1 MKARRERVNLMHFNS
16 KRFVL
21 NFNSRESLKFKV
33 IQTVRDQIA
42 LILLLIMIIAGS
54 QLSDVFLS
62 SKNLLNIVWAVSVL
76 GIVALGQC
84 VLIIACRFD
93 MSVAYSIGLCGV
105 VMVVIQNA
113 GMPWVASVLVG
124 VFVGLLVGALNG
136 LICVGT
142 NANPFLVTLGTGTLI
157 YATSLSITRSKTV
170 YTPFDAFTDIG
181 RGKLFGVV
189 HYSVLI
195 FLFLAIMLELLLRYS
210 KFGRS
215 LFVIGLNEKVG
226 KLSGFSVNRIVLG
239 AFLICGFMVSIASF
253 IVTSRNGSTVAN
265 VGLGLDFESIIAVVL
280 GGTSLFG
287 GSGGALRTVVG
298 VLVLGV
304 LNNLL
309 ILMNVQTEVQQIL
322 KGAIFLLIVW
332 LDISLRSKL

>member
-1 MKARRERVNLMHFNS
+1 MYFNS
-16 KRFVL
+16 KRFLL
-21 NFNSRESLKFKV
+21 NFDSRGSLKFKV
-33 IQTVRDQIA
+33 IKIVRDQIA

-84 VLIIACRFD
+84 MLIIACRFD

-113 GMPWVASVLVG
+113 GVPWVTSVLVG

-170 YTPFDAFTDIG
+170 YTPFDDFTDIG

-239 AFLICGFMVSIASF
+239 AFLICGFTVSIASF

-265 VGLGLDFESIIAVVL
+265 VGLGLEFESIIAVVL

-309 ILMNVQTEVQQIL
+309 ILMNVQTEVQQII

-332 LDISLRSKL
+332 LDISLRSKS

>member
-1 MKARRERVNLMHFNS
+1 MKARRERVNLMYFNS

-33 IQTVRDQIA
+33 IKTVRDQIA

-124 VFVGLLVGALNG
+124 VFVGVLTQ
-136 LICVGT
+136 IH
-142 NANPFLVTLGTGTLI
+142 FL
-157 YATSLSITRSKTV
+157 
-170 YTPFDAFTDIG
+170 
-181 RGKLFGVV
+181 
-189 HYSVLI
+189 
-195 FLFLAIMLELLLRYS
+195 
-210 KFGRS
+210 
-215 LFVIGLNEKVG
+215 
-226 KLSGFSVNRIVLG
+226 
-239 AFLICGFMVSIASF
+239 
-253 IVTSRNGSTVAN
+253 
-265 VGLGLDFESIIAVVL
+265 
-280 GGTSLFG
+280 
-287 GSGGALRTVVG
+287 
-298 VLVLGV
+298 
-304 LNNLL
+304 
-309 ILMNVQTEVQQIL
+309 
-322 KGAIFLLIVW
+322 
-332 LDISLRSKL
+332 

>member
-1 MKARRERVNLMHFNS
+1 M
-16 KRFVL
+16 
-21 NFNSRESLKFKV
+21 NFDSRGSLKFKV
-33 IQTVRDQIA
+33 IKIVRDQIA

-84 VLIIACRFD
+84 MLIIACRFD

-113 GMPWVASVLVG
+113 GVPWVTSVLVG

-170 YTPFDAFTDIG
+170 YTPFDDFTDIG

-239 AFLICGFMVSIASF
+239 AFLICGFTVSIASF

-265 VGLGLDFESIIAVVL
+265 VGLGLEFESIIAVVL

-309 ILMNVQTEVQQIL
+309 ILMNVQTEVQQII

-332 LDISLRSKL
+332 LDISLRSKS